1 MRKTASMKYVYS
13 SLLTLTVESSVL
25 PGKTPLVCSEIR
37 PRYCRH
43 DLISPIH
50 TMYLQL
56 QLTNLRYLISIL
68 YNSNRDFSSQ
78 KHRNNPTSSRRSIRF
93 IKCETRRHLVA
104 PPMGRLSRCEI
115 QLHPSPRM
123 DNSIG
128 IYYTIELRFSLIT
141 ALSIS

>member
-1 MRKTASMKYVYS
+1 MKYVYS

-25 PGKTPLVCSEIR
+25 LGETPLVCSEIR
-37 PRYCRH
+37 PRYRRH
-43 DLISPIH
+43 NLISPIH

-56 QLTNLRYLISIL
+56 QLTHLRCLISIL

-78 KHRNNPTSSRRSIRF
+78 KHRNNPTSSRRGIGF
-93 IKCETRRHLVA
+93 IKYETRRQLVP
-104 PPMGRLSRCEI
+104 PPMGHLSRCEI

-141 ALSIS
+141 AL